1 MNLSELWSYDFM
13 RYALASALLLGPAC
27 ALLGVFVTLRGLA
40 FFSDALAHSA
50 FTGVALAFLIQERT
64 GWSVDPMVTVF
75 VFSLLLAGG
84 MAWLMQRTA
93 LGADSVIAVS
103 FTGSVAAGAILIT
116 MLGRYRIID
125 GLLFGSIYA
134 NGSEELARQAALVV
148 IIGGVILSQMRRL
161 TLATLSPELA
171 QAQGIPTAWGNVV
184 LVLLIAATVVVSLK
198 MLGALLLSA
207 LIVIPASAARMAC
220 GSFRAMLGLALLG
233 GVFAPA
239 SGVVASA
246 GFDLP
251 TGPCIVLANILF
263 LVLCGLWKLG
273 RAEPRRER
281 I

>member
-1 MNLSELWSYDFM
+1 M

-64 GWSVDPMVTVF
+64 GLAIDPMLTVF
-75 VFSLLLAGG
+75 VFSLVLAGA
-84 MAWLMQRTA
+84 MAWLMQRTS

-116 MLGRYRIID
+116 MLGRYRMID
-125 GLLFGSIYA
+125 GLLFCSIYA
-134 NGSEELARQAALVV
+134 NGPQELLRQAVLAAL
-148 IIGGVILSQMRRL
+148 IGGVLLSQMRRL

-171 QAQGIPTAWGNVV
+171 LAQGIRTSWGNVT

-207 LIVIPASAARMAC
+207 LIVIPATAARVAC
-220 GSFRAMLGLALLG
+220 GSFRSLLLLSLLI
-233 GVFAPA
+233 GVSAPA
-239 SGVVASA
+239 SGVIASA
-246 GFDLP
+246 GLDLP
-251 TGPCIVLANILF
+251 TGPCIVLANIL
-263 LVLCGLWKLG
+263 LLALCGIWKVARSLSG
-273 RAEPRRER
+273 ASA
-281 I
+281 